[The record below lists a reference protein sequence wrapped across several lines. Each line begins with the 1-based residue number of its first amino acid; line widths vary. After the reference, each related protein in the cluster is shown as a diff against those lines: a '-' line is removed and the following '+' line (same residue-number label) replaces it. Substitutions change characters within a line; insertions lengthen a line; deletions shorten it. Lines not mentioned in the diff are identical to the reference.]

1 MIKCLNCGKDT
12 ANGMLCNECM
22 TNADIEKLCIELH
35 AFNPDAINEE
45 HPYWNDLANRL
56 ENPKNFRDS
65 ALSLC
70 SLLPAEKR
78 DYLNIILL
86 TSAAAPFAILAKS
99 RDFFLEKADK
109 ILAAGYLTDMQK
121 SRLQGLKLN
130 LLYSTHRYYEAEK
143 IADILSCEKNL
154 PWEAAYSLAEFYS
167 RTVRF
172 DKVQDIIERYQNTDE
187 LSAKCFEKLNNN
199 YCDYQKRY
207 KEKGRG
213 YLPCK
218 SDNIKLYIEFMR
230 SLGYEIRSVPQRES
244 IPDNKPPKIEKND
257 YPKTDFVDIPKSDTF
272 VVYDLETTG
281 LNTTYGAIIQIGAVK
296 VVDGIIDE
304 SQTFE
309 EFVNPKYSNAAV
321 SEKITEKTGIT
332 NDEVKNARQ
341 IWEIIP
347 DFVKFIGD
355 DTLVG
360 FNNKKFDSKFL
371 ERAGRYS
378 NIIIT
383 NKQFDVMRYAK
394 RISDKYNLEVKG
406 NKLNDYAEYFG
417 IKNEKAH
424 TALSDAIT
432 TAKVYI
438 ELRKLEEDKKL
449 SENDGLDLDW

>member
-1 MIKCLNCGKDT
+1 MNKCLNCGKDI
-12 ANGMLCNECM
+12 AKGMLCNECM
-22 TNADIEKLCIELH
+22 ANTDIEKLCIELH
-35 AFNPDAINEE
+35 SFDPDKINER
-45 HPYWNDLANRL
+45 HPYWNDMANHL
-56 ENPKNFRDS
+56 KDPKNFKDS
-65 ALSLC
+65 ALTLC
-70 SLLPAEKR
+70 PLLPADKR
-78 DYLNIILL
+78 DYLSIILL
-86 TSAAAPFAILAKS
+86 ASTAAPFAIIAKS
-99 RDFFLEKADK
+99 RDFFLEKVDNILSADH
-109 ILAAGYLTDMQK
+109 LTDVQK
-121 SRLQGLKLN
+121 NRLQGLKLN
-130 LLYSTHRYYEAEK
+130 YFYSVHKYYEAEE
-143 IADILSCEKNL
+143 IADILSEEKDL

-172 DKVQDIIERYQNTDE
+172 DKAQDIIERYQNTDE
-187 LSAKCFEKLNNN
+187 LSAKCFETLNSN
-199 YCDYQKRY
+199 YCRYKKFY

-332 NDEVKNARQ
+332 DEEVKNARQ

-394 RISDKYNLEVKG
+394 RISDKYNLEVKD